1 MRDNFNKSVK
11 ENLAKRVAYLCS
23 NPECSCLT
31 IGPKNGKECAV
42 NIGVACHITA
52 ASGEGPRYDE
62 NISAMKRKSYEN
74 GIWLCQ
80 NCSKIIDSDEEKYTT
95 QLLLDWKIIAE
106 EKARNYIGKKTS
118 A

>member
-1 MRDNFNKSVK
+1 MRDNFSKNVK
-11 ENLAKRVAYLCS
+11 ENLAKRVGYLCS

-31 IGPKNGKECAV
+31 IGPKKGKNGAV

-52 ASGEGPRYDE
+52 ASEEGPRYNK
-62 NISAMKRKSYEN
+62 NINTIQRKSYEN

-95 QLLLDWKIIAE
+95 QLLLKWKAIA
-106 EKARNYIGKKTS
+106 A
-118 A
+118 